1 LAYLFDTDTLSNL
14 IRCAPKSSL
23 VSRLAC
29 VPPGEQ
35 FTSSVTFGES
45 IRGALRSGRS
55 GLLLEQIEAVIP
67 AMLAVLPFDG
77 VAAQRYGE
85 VRAGLEKEGHA
96 YR

>member
-1 LAYLFDTDTLSNL
+1 MAYLFDTDTLSNL

-35 FTSSVTFGES
+35 FTSSVTFGEL

-55 GLLLEQIEAVIP
+55 GRLLEQIEAVIP
-67 AMLAVLPFDG
+67 AMFAVLPFDG

-85 VRAGLEKEGHA
+85 VRAGQEKEGYVH
-96 YR
+96 R